1 MAEWRKLQYVPDS
14 DDEEDSQE
22 VPTSKP
28 PQGTSTP
35 ADQGLVD
42 VDGAATEQNE
52 AVQKKTSLLGH
63 TANSQNFLAKGKK
76 FYVEVKR
83 KNVETFCRE
92 DRANTDDALTTASH
106 REPNAPSIGIDKLIG
121 ELSEDE
127 LQQDRGHLAQVLQL
141 NGEVSQT
148 VFHEADE
155 RPQTSNVLTPKDSIF
170 GVPSSPLTEPPS
182 TPLSVPS
189 QSLEEA
195 HASQRLNS
203 PAFVELPQSSPS
215 DSARD
220 QLDVTEN
227 RIDQERFSTRPSRSL
242 RQRNPIQLHPYALE
256 NQIYRQTFKA
266 RGLKPVHLKP
276 AEIGENEEESDTEE
290 SSLPN
295 GDNQNSSPRSESSA
309 ILQTRRQSPINQ
321 SEDFLMLH
329 EEDFP
334 DVSVLLRQA
343 SQGTVNRGVKRQK
356 VQHTYSRDIRKR
368 TEKGKISSVTNSNE
382 NLRRLGEAEHIL
394 EDVFRVPTSPPLSDS
409 ASPNVEP
416 SFPPNVFRNPFTLP
430 SASLQMQTPMPS
442 SALSKKSRGK
452 KQASMFRD
460 EIFIDEPANDINLVE
475 VLSSSEEDEQEDDE
489 VPGHEY
495 DDAGEREEE
504 EEAEEEI
511 HHVQRKIRGVLPASW
526 LRLDLKNQ
534 AKFQN
539 KSRPT
544 HRDNDPPIPIG
555 TQRGVARPTARSKP
569 RDSRLPDDPILQI
582 EVSDDS
588 LDENERLATSSE
600 LLLQEASREDSYIDS
615 IAAFPDIMEDNS
627 IDLMLP
633 PKTRSPT
640 AAKRIGS
647 RSSKFQAPKKVHKPR
662 KDYSLFRRQS
672 GGYSIQPKISN
683 LISPQKTTEKE
694 DDRPLL
700 SRLGVLDVPMLTGL
714 DEKNLPFF
722 VRVAR
727 RTARLRPDAGRHSPS
742 GKHLRLATR
751 HDTADVQRTLESWRS
766 AAGSNSG
773 STHGKKNRHKPLS
786 AISGN
791 AAPYPRS
798 YDCRGKENSPRS
810 DRKTIKTPFP
820 QNLQKVKTYKKPL
833 PLSQYPSRTKCE
845 SDQTITKGLQ
855 GNSWPKMAKL
865 GRGPIVSSV
874 RSLRSQQ
881 PALLER
887 QSESDARPQAR
898 RIQERN
904 FPNTS
909 KQVEA
914 YNPLLARYLGTESP
928 LTARAPE
935 QQDLLGNKKPTVKKS
950 STDSLDLRRRRRK
963 RSPQHLDT
971 SVGIFEQD
979 NEPILFHDNLSE
991 NSYASMDKPLNS
1003 PAILSGLG
1011 PFGTEYDTFSEII
1024 PLPTGSHFE
1033 KDTFIGAGGFS
1044 ATLATSY
1051 SELESERTITRFN
1064 LSDESYQWG
1073 PWNELVSSQASLV
1086 SARICQILDKLSR
1099 GYFADQ
1105 DTSTDLVEALYLQ
1118 ESIIRYVTYSLS
1130 FLDPIDRVYFLQ
1142 KFKGIVDKLVA
1153 EVSDLGVHPINS
1165 TSRVAALGPAIER
1178 FVVQFLT
1185 RICVTANQLHRVAQH
1200 GLIDRQ
1206 IQTEI
1211 KSLLATVL
1219 YQTLGSIF
1227 RGGLAAIRGFLQDR
1241 SKLKP
1246 ISYNGLVKVEA
1257 FIVSYHIAKQDLN
1270 LVHGFW
1276 ATIECIAEKSP
1287 LQLRN
1292 VQILDRIWLDLFTLL
1307 PLSELDPEGTLQVGK
1322 RYEEPLENWPIVKR
1336 LLDPIHEVYKLN
1348 PMGQSSTFNAYH
1360 RAASARCFYLIK
1372 HWGWYRCEAI
1382 IGALFDFH
1390 AQNKLGSLQHEEN
1403 HGSPPFLEHLQE
1415 HTMLE
1420 IAQRDRSFHIFLK
1433 IIGIGLRGMRRV
1445 YPPKKIHNVA
1455 WRLMPNHG
1463 RTHPKEEDLSQEDL
1477 DALRNHHDLLSTLYW
1492 ALLPAFRPQVR
1503 VIQNLVYLETSHR
1516 ATCHISIRTWSN
1528 LIRYQLSTGEP
1539 TASLGPFKQWFE
1551 DFIAQILQQHEL
1563 ARTEVE
1569 TQAKLAE
1576 FRDYRVVTRELQE
1589 RIIAQN
1595 QRQVEAL
1602 LSDALLSIGKAV
1614 TEARSLD
1621 DVRSLHTNSISTV
1634 FALFNPR
1641 RQRSN
1646 AVIIQALDVFLNF
1659 CSRLLAP
1666 EAESDSQDFGDW
1678 SGFEDVIDPEAS
1690 ARAVRNLQETM
1701 LDPLSRLMSDC
1712 FGAEASLDE
1721 ELLTKLVETWI
1732 AVGRVAV
1739 RLEIRTW
1746 SDYLS
1751 PYGHDSWKSLRDTE
1765 QTRRFAPYFLATII
1779 VQDDGFYKDQKT
1791 TVLTYWVESLMEIES
1806 LLKFQ
1811 HLLTAAILN
1820 ADRDNPLLA
1829 NLPFWTDPV
1838 SGKVSVSISEFRERR
1853 LSLISSILANLR
1865 ESLDFRVHHDLAE
1878 ASVLRIEYIELLKQL
1893 MTAMKHKYQELG
1905 HGSNIRSAYV
1915 QFVHNIV
1922 GFLQQHTADICPVDR
1937 FFTDPSTFP
1946 LPAKDPTYIVG
1957 RLRNY
1962 GLRLQDPRIAKQL
1975 SSFIQGICGQA
1986 VVDAQQASLVD
1997 QLGAAMSNNFET
2009 GAPGRVTFRSFL
2021 MQAVF
2026 PAYIEV
2032 ALDTSCGWLLLEPL
2046 LQAMK
2051 MTFRCIFQDINGC
2064 SVEGMKSV
2072 ATSASAFVES
2082 FLISLRRKIDR
2093 PASFEDPTVLKS
2105 LRLSMSAISGLF
2117 PILDYIARLP
2127 LLSDLDI
2134 PPIASLMNIFNI
2146 IGEILAGT
2154 DGQPMVQLNDL
2165 YPLPQTRSDGQI
2177 TTVKLFTLSEL
2188 RRLLDTSWIWHDGR
2202 CYVAKGSAR
2211 IEVAAKLEVFEKE
2224 KELFILE
2231 ATRFRDALNAY
2242 PSLREEDDNEIFSTR
2257 PLRACMEEMGY

>member
-35 ADQGLVD
+35 ADQDLID
-42 VDGAATEQNE
+42 VNGAATEQNE
-52 AVQKKTSLLGH
+52 AVQKKTSLLGDR
-63 TANSQNFLAKGKK
+63 ANSQNVLAKGKK

-83 KNVETFCRE
+83 KNIGTFCRE
-92 DRANTDDALTTASH
+92 DRANTDDALTTASS
-106 REPNAPSIGIDKLIG
+106 RKSKTPFTGIDKFIE
-121 ELSEDE
+121 ELSDDE
-127 LQQDRGHLAQVLQL
+127 LRQDGAPLTQVLQL
-141 NGEVSQT
+141 NGEVSKT
-148 VFHEADE
+148 VLNQADE
-155 RPQTSNVLTPKDSIF
+155 PPQTSDALTHKDSVFDI
-170 GVPSSPLTEPPS
+170 PSSPLTEPPS

-189 QSLEEA
+189 QSLEGR
-195 HASQRLNS
+195 ASQRLND
-203 PAFVELPQSSPS
+203 PAFVELLQSSPS
-215 DSARD
+215 DSAGD
-220 QLDVTEN
+220 QLDITEN
-227 RIDQERFSTRPSRSL
+227 RINQEWFSTRPSRSL

-276 AEIGENEEESDTEE
+276 AEIGENEEESDAEE
-290 SSLPN
+290 SSLLSRE
-295 GDNQNSSPRSESSA
+295 NQNSSPRSESSA

-321 SEDFLMLH
+321 SEDLLMLD
-329 EEDFP
+329 EEEFP

-343 SQGTVNRGVKRQK
+343 SQGTVHRGAKRQK
-356 VQHTYSRDIRKR
+356 VQHTYSRDIRR
-368 TEKGKISSVTNSNE
+368 RSEKGKTSSVNDSNE
-382 NLRRLGEAEHIL
+382 NLRRPDDAEHIL
-394 EDVFRVPTSPPLSDS
+394 EDVFHVPPSPPLSDS
-409 ASPNVEP
+409 ASPNVEH
-416 SFPPNVFRNPFTLP
+416 SFAPNIFRNPFNL
-430 SASLQMQTPMPS
+430 ASPQMQTPIPS
-442 SALSKKSRGK
+442 SALSKKSREK

-460 EIFIDEPANDINLVE
+460 EIFIDESASDTNLVE
-475 VLSSSEEDEQEDDE
+475 VLSSSEEQEQEDE
-489 VPGHEY
+489 EAANHE
-495 DDAGEREEE
+495 DDDFREGEEE
-504 EEAEEEI
+504 EKAEEEI

-539 KSRPT
+539 KSRPA
-544 HRDNDPPIPIG
+544 HRDSDPPIPVG

-569 RDSRLPDDPILQI
+569 RDSRLPNDPILQI

-588 LDENERLATSSE
+588 LDERLATSE
-600 LLLQEASREDSYIDS
+600 LLLRQEASREDSYLDS

-633 PKTRSPT
+633 PKTRSP
-640 AAKRIGS
+640 AATKRIRGRQS
-647 RSSKFQAPKKVHKPR
+647 EFQAPKKVHKP
-662 KDYSLFRRQS
+662 KKNYSLFRRQS
-672 GGYSIQPKISN
+672 GGYSIQPKISSH
-683 LISPQKTTEKE
+683 ISPQTTTEKE
-694 DDRPLL
+694 DDGPLL
-700 SRLGVLDVPMLTGL
+700 SRLGILDAPMLAGL
-714 DEKNLPFF
+714 EEKNLPLF
-722 VRVAR
+722 VRVAK

-751 HDTADVQRTLESWRS
+751 HDTADVQRTLESWKS
-766 AAGSNSG
+766 VAGSNPVF
-773 STHGKKNRHKPLS
+773 THEKKTRRKPLS
-786 AISGN
+786 ATSGN
-791 AAPYPRS
+791 TAPYPRS
-798 YDCRGKENSPRS
+798 CEFWGKENSPRS
-810 DRKTIKTPFP
+810 SRKIIKTSFP
-820 QNLQKVKTYKKPL
+820 QNLQTVKAYQKPL
-833 PLSQYPSRTKCE
+833 PLSQYSSRTECE
-845 SDQTITKGLQ
+845 SDQTLTKGLQ
-855 GNSWPKMAKL
+855 GNSRSKMAKPS
-865 GRGPIVSSV
+865 RGSIISSV

-887 QSESDARPQAR
+887 QSESDTRPKAH
-898 RIQERN
+898 RIQERG
-904 FPNTS
+904 FSSTS

-914 YNPLLARYLGTESP
+914 YNPLLGRYLDTESP
-928 LTARAPE
+928 AKARVPE
-935 QQDLLGNKKPTVKKS
+935 QQDPPGNKTPEVKTS
-950 STDSLDLRRRRRK
+950 SMDSLDLRRIRRK
-963 RSPQHLDT
+963 RSPQYLDT

-979 NEPILFHDNLSE
+979 NEPILIHDNLSE
-991 NSYASMDKPLNS
+991 NSHASTDKSLGS

-1011 PFGTEYDTFSEII
+1011 PFGTQYDTFSEII
-1024 PLPTGSHFE
+1024 PLPTGSHFG

-1051 SELESERTITRFN
+1051 SALESERTVTRFHF
-1064 LSDESYQWG
+1064 SDESYQWG

-1086 SARICQILDKLSR
+1086 SARICQVLDKLSSQ
-1099 GYFADQ
+1099 YFADQ
-1105 DTSTDLVEALYLQ
+1105 DTSTDIAEAIYLQ
-1118 ESIIRYVTYSLS
+1118 ESIIRYVADSLS

-1142 KFKGIVDKLVA
+1142 KFKGIVDKLVV

-1165 TSRVAALGPAIER
+1165 TSRVAAPGPPIER
-1178 FVVQFLT
+1178 FVIQFLT
-1185 RICVTANQLHRVAQH
+1185 RICVMANQLHRVAQH
-1200 GLIDRQ
+1200 ELIDRQ

-1211 KSLLATVL
+1211 KSLLTTVL
-1219 YQTLGSIF
+1219 YQALGFIL

-1276 ATIECIAEKSP
+1276 ATMDSIAEESP

-1292 VQILDRIWLDLFTLL
+1292 VQVLDRIWLDLFTLL

-1322 RYEEPLENWPIVKR
+1322 RYDEPLENWAIVKR

-1403 HGSPPFLEHLQE
+1403 HGSPTFLEHLRE
-1415 HTMLE
+1415 NTVLE
-1420 IAQRDRSFHIFLK
+1420 IVQRDRSFHIFLK

-1445 YPPKKIHNVA
+1445 YPPKKIHNAA

-1463 RTHPKEEDLSQEDL
+1463 RIHPKEEDLNQEDL

-1503 VIQNLVYLETSHR
+1503 VIQNLVHLETSHR

-1528 LIRYQLSTGEP
+1528 LIRYQLSTEEP
-1539 TASLGPFKQWFE
+1539 TASLEPFKQWFE
-1551 DFIAQILQQHEL
+1551 DFMAQILQQHEL

-1576 FRDYRVVTRELQE
+1576 IRDYRVVTRELQE

-1602 LSDALLSIGKAV
+1602 LSDALVSMGKAV
-1614 TEARSLD
+1614 TEARNLD
-1621 DVRSLHTNSISTV
+1621 AVRSLHTTSVSTV

-1641 RQRSN
+1641 QQRSN

-1690 ARAVRNLQETM
+1690 ARAIRNVQETM

-1751 PYGHDSWKSLRDTE
+1751 PYGQDSWKSLRDTE
-1765 QTRRFAPYFLATII
+1765 QTRRFAPYFLATTI
-1779 VQDDGFYKDQKT
+1779 VQDDGFYKEQKAA
-1791 TVLTYWVESLMEIES
+1791 VLTYWVESLVERES

-1811 HLLTAAILN
+1811 HLLTTAILN

-1829 NLPFWTDPV
+1829 NLPFWTDSV
-1838 SGKVSVSISEFRERR
+1838 SGIFSVSISEFRERR

-1865 ESLDFRVHHDLAE
+1865 ESLDFRVYHDLAE
-1878 ASVLRIEYIELLKQL
+1878 VSVLRIEYIELLKQL

-1905 HGSNIRSAYV
+1905 HGSNIQSAYV
-1915 QFVHNIV
+1915 QFVHNVV
-1922 GFLQQHTADICPVDR
+1922 GFLQQHTADICPVDK

-2026 PAYIEV
+2026 PAYMEV
-2032 ALDTSCGWLLLEPL
+2032 ALNTSCGWLLLEPL

-2051 MTFRCIFQDINGC
+2051 MTFRYIFQDINGC

-2072 ATSASAFVES
+2072 ATSVSAFVES
-2082 FLISLRRKIDR
+2082 FRLSLRRKFDQ
-2093 PASFEDPTVLKS
+2093 PASFEDSTVLKS
-2105 LRLSMSAISGLF
+2105 LRLSISAVSGLF

-2134 PPIASLMNIFNI
+2134 PPIASLVNMFNI

-2154 DGQPMVQLNDL
+2154 DGQPMVGPNDL
-2165 YPLPQTRSDGQI
+2165 YPLPQMQSDGQI
-2177 TTVKLFTLSEL
+2177 TTIKLFTLSEL
-2188 RRLLDTSWIWHDGR
+2188 RRVLDKSWIWHDGR
-2202 CYVAKGSAR
+2202 CYVAKGNAR
-2211 IEVAAKLEVFEKE
+2211 IEVTAKLEVFEKE

-2231 ATRFRDALNAY
+2231 ATRFCDALNAY

-2257 PLRACMEEMGY
+2257 LLRACMEEMGN